1 MRRRAWRLRAAAL
14 VVGIASAVLASSG
27 PYALLPFGDLA
38 RAAAAD
44 TSVAVAFVV
53 DFGGGAAPVV
63 GCVKVP
69 SGTNGYQAL
78 AAFTAQEQEQ
88 APTYNASQ
96 LLCSINGIPGSGCGQ
111 TVSGGYVYWSYWEAT
126 SGSWAYANTGAF
138 AAVQPGDVQGWRF
151 ENPGKANPTDPPPA
165 AAPDYTA
172 ICGALTASSTTT
184 APAGPSAGAGPTT
197 GSAAVTPGGSAPAAP
212 SAGSA
217 GPAGSTGSAGTTP
230 PASQG
235 KTSSGS
241 PGSTVPV
248 AGSHG
253 AAPVTRSTSG
263 THAESLRASR
273 AAAEPEGP
281 SALPAVIGA
290 GLVLV
295 LGGLAFWRWRKRPRM
310 P

>member
-1 MRRRAWRLRAAAL
+1 M
-14 VVGIASAVLASSG
+14 VGIASAVLASSG

-111 TVSGGYVYWSYWEAT
+111 TVSGGYVYWSYWEAS

-138 AAVQPGDVQGWRF
+138 AAVQAGRRAGMALREPGQGQ
-151 ENPGKANPTDPPPA
+151 PDGPA
-165 AAPDYTA
+165 AGGIAGLHRHLRCPD
-172 ICGALTASSTTT
+172 GELHHDRS
-184 APAGPSAGAGPTT
+184 GR
-197 GSAAVTPGGSAPAAP
+197 AVRP
-212 SAGSA
+212 
-217 GPAGSTGSAGTTP
+217 GPARRRGP
-230 PASQG
+230 P
-235 KTSSGS
+235 
-241 PGSTVPV
+241 
-248 AGSHG
+248 
-253 AAPVTRSTSG
+253 R
-263 THAESLRASR
+263 
-273 AAAEPEGP
+273 
-281 SALPAVIGA
+281 
-290 GLVLV
+290 
-295 LGGLAFWRWRKRPRM
+295 
-310 P
+310 